1 MSILLYDAVKSINL
15 VENL

>member
-1 MSILLYDAVKSINL
+1 MSLLLYDAVKSINL